1 MRSVVLTLYA
11 LMLSFC
17 TGDCIRVETPF
28 VFSSPEVCTVVGL
41 IEVGRLQI
49 KVPPDQRIDY
59 EIQCVRHDPRPELA

>member
-1 MRSVVLTLYA
+1 MLTLYA
-11 LMLSFC
+11 LLLSFC

-49 KVPPDQRIDY
+49 KVPVDQRIDY
-59 EIQCVRHDPRPELA
+59 EIQCIRHVTNPELV